1 MTTYNQAVYNGLAG
15 PNKTSKEK
23 VMNNIYYIEVETCEG
38 IETQWYATMFE
49 WVDMLREYA
58 INDMGVYA
66 YGIKG
71 GERVE

>member
-1 MTTYNQAVYNGLAG
+1 M
-15 PNKTSKEK
+15 SS
-23 VMNNIYYIEVETCEG
+23 IYYIEVETSEG
-38 IETQWYATMFE
+38 IETQWYDTMFE

-66 YGIKG
+66 YGITG

>member
-1 MTTYNQAVYNGLAG
+1 MM
-15 PNKTSKEK
+15 KHRF
-23 VMNNIYYIEVETCEG
+23 YIEVETSEG
-38 IETQWYATMFE
+38 IEVQWYDTMFE

-66 YGIKG
+66 YGITG

>member
-1 MTTYNQAVYNGLAG
+1 M
-15 PNKTSKEK
+15 SKYYIDDWILMK
-23 VMNNIYYIEVETCEG
+23 SKYYIEVETTEG
-38 IETQWYATMFE
+38 IEIQWYDTVYD
-49 WVDMLREYA
+49 WVDMLNEYA